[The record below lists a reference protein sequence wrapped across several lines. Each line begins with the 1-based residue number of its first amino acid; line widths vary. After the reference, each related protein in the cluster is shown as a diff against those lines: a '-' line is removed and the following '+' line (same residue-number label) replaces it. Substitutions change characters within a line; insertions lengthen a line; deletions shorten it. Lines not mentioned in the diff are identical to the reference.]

1 MENPTTY
8 DSTTEKINYE
18 AEVDKGLHELD
29 KLLQKI
35 ELNQA
40 ETAQIRKETKIIAA
54 RIDKLM
60 KEF

>member
-8 DSTTEKINYE
+8 DSTAEKINYE